1 MYRAFTNSD
10 AWCEWCVEEAQTD
23 PQPGGKL
30 HIYTEDYHAYGE
42 FRKLEPNKTVVF
54 IRDGDNEPPTI
65 IRVSLAEEAGKT
77 NMDFQVTGLGSE
89 DAWNEIADELEKIW
103 AHALKNL
110 KSVLEN
116 KQED

>member
-54 IRDGDNEPPTI
+54 TWDGDNEPPTI